1 MNPRLAEI
9 IARRRELAGLVE
21 RAANMGDL
29 EQYRQ
34 ELKDLQDEEALI
46 VERARLADEL
56 AGGGGNS
63 VPTPG
68 NTPQG
73 SKYDS
78 IEYRNAFMAYVI
90 SGGKK
95 GIPMEYRAAGPT
107 TAGDI
112 GAVIPNT
119 IIQKIIEKLQ
129 ASGMILREVTQTS
142 LRGGVT
148 YPKSS
153 VKPVATWVAE
163 GATSEKQK
171 KTVTGVTF
179 AYHKLRCAVSMTL
192 EAETTSLAVFEQ
204 VLIANIAE
212 AMIIG
217 LEKGIVSGSGTGQ
230 PTGIIK
236 EEVSAERVVTVKKA
250 LTYKD
255 VVNAEAALPQAYEAN
270 TKWVMTKKTFMTFVG
285 QTDSAGQPIAR
296 VNYGTAGA
304 PERYILGRPV
314 ICCDYLETLNEST
327 DEGTVVAFLFDLRNY
342 AINTN
347 YKMGLKRYEDN
358 ETDDQVLKS
367 IMLADGKV
375 VDNEGLVLVKAGAP
389 E

>member
-21 RAANMGDL
+21 RAANMGEL

-56 AGGGGNS
+56 AGGGGNP
-63 VPTPG
+63 VPAPG
-68 NTPQG
+68 NAPQG
-73 SKYDS
+73 NKYDS
-78 IEYRNAFMAYVI
+78 IEYRNAFMAYVT

-95 GIPMEYRAAGPT
+95 EIPLEYRAAGPT
-107 TAGDI
+107 ATDDI

-119 IIQKIIEKLQ
+119 IVQKIIDKLQ

-148 YPKSS
+148 YPKST
-153 VKPVATWVAE
+153 VKPVASWVAE
-163 GATSEKQK
+163 GKTSEKQK
-171 KTVTGVTF
+171 KTVTSVTF

-192 EAETTSLAVFEQ
+192 EADTTSLAVFEQ

-217 LEKGIVSGSGTGQ
+217 LEKSIVGGSGTGQ
-230 PTGIIK
+230 PKGIIK
-236 EEVSAERVVTVKKA
+236 EEVPTERVVTVKKA
-250 LTYKD
+250 LAYAD
-255 VVNAEAALPQAYEAN
+255 VVKAEAALPQAYEPN

-296 VNYGTAGA
+296 VNYGTAGT

-314 ICCDYLETLNEST
+314 ICCDYLEALNEST
-327 DEGTVVAFLFDLRNY
+327 AEGTVVAFLFDLRNY

-375 VDNEGLVLVKAGAP
+375 VDNEGLVLVKVGASA
-389 E
+389 

>member
-9 IARRRELAGLVE
+9 IARRRELADLVE

-46 VERARLADEL
+46 VERARLTDEL
-56 AGGGGNS
+56 AGGGGNP
-63 VPTPG
+63 VPAPG

-112 GAVIPNT
+112 GAVIPDT
-119 IIQKIIEKLQ
+119 IVQKIIEKLQ

-230 PTGIIK
+230 PTGVIK
-236 EEVSAERVVTVKKA
+236 EEVPAERVVTVKKA

-327 DEGTVVAFLFDLRNY
+327 TEGTVVAFLFDLRNY

-389 E
+389 A

>member
-56 AGGGGNS
+56 AGGGGNP
-63 VPTPG
+63 VPAPG
-68 NTPQG
+68 NAPQG

-236 EEVSAERVVTVKKA
+236 EEVLAERVVTVKKA

-327 DEGTVVAFLFDLRNY
+327 AEGTVVAFLFDLRNY